1 MKLKDISKE
10 IAILPPFKEHFSN
23 KSFGSVSLYIRDINK
38 KSKFKKT
45 VNVYHNYIGPSYP
58 GFKTVNLPRSLNHL
72 IFGKNIGHTK
82 SFIKYL
88 KNNNK
93 YPQIIEVHNR
103 PKSAYLISTKI
114 NLSKIFLFYHNDP
127 LSFKDSSSLHF
138 RKELLNRCYKI
149 CFVSNFL
156 KKRFMQDIPLTTV
169 TKKKLHV
176 IYNGV
181 EPLVNKATRNKKIEN
196 IVYVGELTKNKG
208 FDIFLDAV
216 VEIKSNFS
224 KWQIDIFGKNHIKYS
239 KDLNRYKNIKFHGFV
254 NHDHV
259 LQFLN
264 KSSIS
269 VIPSVWDEPF
279 GRTLVESINANVAT
293 ISSTNGGLKEICKH
307 FKVIKLNKINKKCIY
322 NAIKKLIMSDHERTL
337 YSDNNVSN
345 SPFTLK
351 KITSNLDLL
360 RSKAIS

>member
-1 MKLKDISKE
+1 MKLINISKE
-10 IAILPPFKEHFSN
+10 IAILPPFKEHFSS
-23 KSFGSVSLYIRDINK
+23 KGYGSVSLYIKDINK
-38 KSKFKKT
+38 NSKFKNT
-45 VNVYHNYIGPSYP
+45 VKVYHNFMAPPFS
-58 GFKTVNLPRSLNHL
+58 GFKTLNLPRSFNHL

-88 KNNNK
+88 KKKNN
-93 YPQIIEVHNR
+93 YPKIIEVHNR
-103 PKSAYLISTKI
+103 PKSAYLISKEI

-127 LSFKDSSSLHF
+127 LSFKESSSPNY

-149 CFVSNFL
+149 CFVSNYL
-156 KKRFMQDIPLTTV
+156 KKRFMQDISLTNDI
-169 TKKKLHV
+169 KKKLHV

-181 EPLVNKATRNKKIEN
+181 EPTVKNSIKNKRIEN

-208 FDIFLDAV
+208 FDIFLDAAID
-216 VEIKSNFS
+216 IKSRFS
-224 KWQIDIFGKNHIKYS
+224 KWQIDIFGKNHYKYS
-239 KDLNRYKNIKFHGFV
+239 KDLDRYKNIKFHGFV
-254 NHDHV
+254 NHDRI
-259 LQFLN
+259 LQFLK

-279 GRTLVESINANVAT
+279 GRTLIESINANVAT

-307 FKVIKLNKINKKCIY
+307 FNIIKLNKINKKCIY
-322 NAIKKLIMSDHERTL
+322 NAIKKLIMSQNERIF
-337 YSDNNVSN
+337 YSNNNVSN

-360 RSKAIS
+360 RSKALN